1 MSSIRKALTKLATM
15 RITRSEMIKCPIS
28 EGVGRFKEKLKKT
41 LIIPTFLHLPHLT
54 EINLFKVLPMILSI
68 I

>member
-15 RITRSEMIKCPIS
+15 RMTRSEMIKCPIS

-41 LIIPTFLHLPHLT
+41 
-54 EINLFKVLPMILSI
+54 EQRKRE
-68 I
+68 